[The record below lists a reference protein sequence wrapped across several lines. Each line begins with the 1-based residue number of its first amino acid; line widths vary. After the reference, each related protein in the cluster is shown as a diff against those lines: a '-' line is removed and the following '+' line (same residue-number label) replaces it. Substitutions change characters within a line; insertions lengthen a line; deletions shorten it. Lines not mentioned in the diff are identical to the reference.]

1 MEKDTVT
8 TVFTSCGRFGLL
20 QRTLYSFLKFNT
32 YPVEKIIIIEN
43 SGLPEAEQILLDIIN
58 DIEDKRFIDK
68 FQLIINETNIG
79 QVSSI
84 DKAYGHVET
93 EYIFHSED
101 DWEFFDYGFIEKSLG
116 VLKQEPKIVNINL
129 RVRFDGERG
138 SMHPLEPFT
147 KQTDNGIIY
156 HEYTRDYLNE
166 WHGFSWNPGLRRLS
180 DYNLIK
186 PYINHI
192 NEQGV
197 GQKYRELDYKSGC
210 LEMFYCRHIGQNSVT
225 PKSNM

>member
-1 MEKDTVT
+1 MGKVTV
-8 TVFTSCGRFGLL
+8 VFTSCGRFNLL
-20 QRTLYSFLKFNT
+20 KKTLESFMRFNT
-32 YPVEKIIIIEN
+32 YPVEKIIIKEN
-43 SGLPEAEQILLDIIN
+43 SGILESKEVLERMVKKYEDNFQIIVN
-58 DIEDKRFIDK
+58 D
-68 FQLIINETNIG
+68 TNIG
-79 QVSSI
+79 QVASI
-84 DKAYGHVET
+84 DKAYGFIET

-101 DWEFFDYGFIEKSLG
+101 DWEFFDSNFIEKSID
-116 VLKQEPKIVNINL
+116 VLKEDPKIININL

-147 KQTDNGIIY
+147 KQTKNGTIY

-186 PYINHI
+186 PYINYN

-197 GQKYRELDYKSGC
+197 GQKYRDMDYRSAC
-210 LEMFYCRHIGQNSVT
+210 LEKFYCKHIGQNSIT

>member
-1 MEKDTVT
+1 MDKVT
-8 TVFTSCGRFGLL
+8 AVFTSCGRFNLL
-20 QRTLYSFLKFNT
+20 KKTLESFMRFNT
-32 YPVEKIIIIEN
+32 YPVDKIIIIEN
-43 SGLPEAEQILLDIIN
+43 SGILESKEVLERMVKKYEDTFQIIVN
-58 DIEDKRFIDK
+58 D
-68 FQLIINETNIG
+68 TNIG
-79 QVSSI
+79 QVASI
-84 DKAYGHVET
+84 DKAYGIIET

-101 DWEFFDYGFIEKSLG
+101 DWEFFDSNFIEKSID
-116 VLKQEPKIVNINL
+116 VLNEDPKIININL

-147 KQTDNGIIY
+147 KQTKNGIIY
-156 HEYTRDYLNE
+156 YEYKKNYLGE

-186 PYINHI
+186 PYITYT

-197 GQKYRELDYKSGC
+197 GQKYKELGYKSGC
-210 LEMFYCRHIGQNSVT
+210 LEKFYCRHIGQNSVT